1 MKKHFSTLETLRI
14 LLSYPDIM
22 YQCIERMDRVGNKH
36 IDESVLALTVKQQI
50 APLEMADQQRLLNAF
65 DSDNLYHANVVSN
78 IDKREDGR
86 YLLFQESIITLFRLC
101 EASLHQEITDA
112 KLRSRMASLHNVRNR
127 LMSASFL
134 EKDPDYSE
142 LNDDITEQLGS
153 LLGIL
158 RNSILA
164 MQRIGEKLE
173 KMTADASKS
182 PDEFSYY
189 RQTMFEETI
198 HLFDRHIKP
207 TLVFLNPDSHFSG
220 GGTNLFNT
228 IKEIQTSYTI
238 NHKHAMAGHVF
249 SYLMSLSNL
258 FKPVQ
263 KVERQID
270 HFLKKTRTGMLQYNA
285 MESAYQIL
293 KGLYD
298 KTQTSSLKHLYMD
311 TKHFNQFP
319 EFVLGL
325 KQHNKRPQTYQF
337 GDSFAYYENV
347 FAEISLRLSQLDIK
361 QPSLS
366 HGDYFKDNQSQQRLE
381 RSNYLYQWLD
391 KQTFRPTKDLVA
403 TLHYRLEGWLEGY
416 CFTDLLIAMIRL
428 NHKTDWNYQ
437 LITTNHFFYITIE
450 SNAFVYRQRLL
461 IEKKPS

>member
-1 MKKHFSTLETLRI
+1 METLRI

-22 YQCIERMDRVGNKH
+22 YQCIERMDRAGNKH
-36 IDESVLALTVKQQI
+36 INESVLAITVKQQI
-50 APLEMADQQRLLNAF
+50 KSLEMADQQRLLNAF
-65 DSDNLYHANVVSN
+65 DSNNLHHANVVSN
-78 IDKREDGR
+78 IDKRDDGR

-101 EASLHQEITDA
+101 EASLHQEITNA
-112 KLRSRMASLHNVRNR
+112 KLRSRMVSLQDVRNR
-127 LMSASFL
+127 LMSASFI
-134 EKDPDYSE
+134 EQDSDYSE
-142 LNDDITEQLGS
+142 LNEDITEQLGS
-153 LLGIL
+153 LLGML

-164 MQRIGEKLE
+164 MQRIGETLE
-173 KMTADASKS
+173 EMTADASKS
-182 PDEFSYY
+182 PDEFSQY
-189 RQTMFEETI
+189 RQTMFEKTI

-220 GGTNLFNT
+220 GGTNLFKT
-228 IKEIQTSYTI
+228 INEIQTSYTI
-238 NHKHAMAGHVF
+238 NHKHVMAGHVF

-270 HFLKKTRTGMLQYNA
+270 HFLRKTRTGMLQYNA
-285 MESAYQIL
+285 MESAYRTL
-293 KGLYD
+293 KGLYE

-311 TKHFNQFP
+311 TKRFNQFP
-319 EFVLGL
+319 DFVLGL

-337 GDSFAYYENV
+337 GDSLSYYENV
-347 FAEISLRLSQLDIK
+347 FSEITLRLSQLDIK

-366 HGDYFKDNQSQQRLE
+366 HGHYYKDNQSQKWLE
-381 RSNYLYQWLD
+381 RSEHLYQWLD

-403 TLHYRLEGWLEGY
+403 SLHYRLDGWLEGY

-437 LITTNHFFYITIE
+437 LITTNNFFYITIE
-450 SNAFVYRQRLL
+450 SNAFVYRQRQL
-461 IEKKPS
+461 IEKKLS